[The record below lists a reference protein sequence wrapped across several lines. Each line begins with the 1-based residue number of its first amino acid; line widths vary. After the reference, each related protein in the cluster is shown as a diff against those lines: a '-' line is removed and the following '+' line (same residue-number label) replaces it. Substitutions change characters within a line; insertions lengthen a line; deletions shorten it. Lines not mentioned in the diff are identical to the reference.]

1 MAATDALTTVPPALD
16 IHTPD
21 PAVLQS
27 SPLAHDL
34 FFRWLPWRRLDGVLW
49 VATCIPVTPALSNEV
64 SELLGAEQ
72 VGFFTTTPE
81 VLARTAETH
90 LSSALADVAAESFAR
105 EIPEFSAKQGLTR
118 WQAALPAVALA
129 AVVVGLVLD
138 WRLTVV
144 ITVAAANAIFLLNV
158 GFKVISAGFRPVRS
172 WRERRLQAAEERRLR
187 AGGAALAPSES
198 ANPAAASAL
207 IDDDLPIYTILVPVY
222 QESNVIGQIL
232 KNFERLD
239 YPTDKLDIMVLLE
252 ADDADTIAAAQ
263 AARPPEHIRL
273 MIVPQGQ
280 PRTKPRACN
289 YGLSFAR
296 GEYVVIYDAED
307 RPDPDQLRRVLVSF
321 RNDEEV
327 QRRRSA
333 ERPLACVQ
341 ASLNYYNADYN
352 VLTRMFAVEYAQ
364 WFDSMLPGMDSAN
377 TPIPLGGT
385 SNHFRKDALIE
396 VGGWDP
402 YNVTEDADLGLRLAA
417 SGYRVDVVKS
427 TTWEEATAK
436 VGPWI
441 RQRTRWIKG
450 YILTAAV
457 NLRHPLR
464 WLHRN
469 GARASLTMFGL
480 ILGTPL
486 AFLLYPLALGF
497 TVLTWLLAPIFH
509 VWLPA
514 WLLIFGTVNMIGMN
528 LLMVVSSGLAAWQ
541 RYNWRI
547 AAFSVFLPLYWL
559 LHAVA
564 AWRAA
569 IQLAYDPFGWEKTPH
584 GLTEEYTDGIFDT
597 AGLPHSAAS

>member
-1 MAATDALTTVPPALD
+1 MASIETLADVPAALD
-16 IHTPD
+16 VQTPD
-21 PAVLQS
+21 PAVLAS

-34 FFRWLPWRRLDGVLW
+34 FSRWLPWRRLDGVLW
-49 VATCIPVTPALSNEV
+49 IATCVPPTAALRDEV
-64 SELLGAEQ
+64 SELLGEEHL
-72 VGFFTTTPE
+72 GFFTTTPE
-81 VLARTAETH
+81 VLTRTAEAH
-90 LSSALADVAAESFAR
+90 LSAALADVAAENFAR
-105 EIPEFSAKQGLTR
+105 EIQDFSAKQGLTR
-118 WQAALPAVALA
+118 WQAALPAIAVAI
-129 AVVVGLVLD
+129 VVVGMILD
-138 WRLTVV
+138 WRLTIIIAV
-144 ITVAAANAIFLLNV
+144 TLANAVFLLNV
-158 GFKVISAGFRPVRS
+158 GFKVVSAGFRPIRS
-172 WRERRLQAAEERRLR
+172 GRERRLR
-187 AGGAALAPSES
+187 AAEEQRLQS
-198 ANPAAASAL
+198 AAAAGAPPELSAA
-207 IDDDLPIYTILVPVY
+207 DAVTDDLPVYTILVPVY

-252 ADDADTIAAAQ
+252 ADDAETIAAAR
-263 AARPPEHIRL
+263 AAQPPAHVRL
-273 MIVPQGQ
+273 VIVPQGE

-289 YGLSFAR
+289 YGLIFAR

>member
-1 MAATDALTTVPPALD
+1 MASIETLADVPAALD
-16 IHTPD
+16 VQTPD
-21 PAVLQS
+21 PAVLAS

-34 FFRWLPWRRLDGVLW
+34 FSRWLPWRRLDGVLW
-49 VATCIPVTPALSNEV
+49 IATCVPPTAALRDEV
-64 SELLGAEQ
+64 SELLGEEHL
-72 VGFFTTTPE
+72 GFFATTPE
-81 VLARTAETH
+81 VLTRTAEAH
-90 LSSALADVAAESFAR
+90 LSAALADVAAENFAR
-105 EIPEFSAKQGLTR
+105 EIPDFSAKQGLTR
-118 WQAALPAVALA
+118 WQAALPAIAVAI
-129 AVVVGLVLD
+129 VVVGMILD
-138 WRLTVV
+138 WRLTIIIAV
-144 ITVAAANAIFLLNV
+144 TLANAVFLLNV
-158 GFKVISAGFRPVRS
+158 GFKVVSAGFRPIRS
-172 WRERRLQAAEERRLR
+172 GRERRLR
-187 AGGAALAPSES
+187 AAEEQRLQS
-198 ANPAAASAL
+198 AAAAGAPPELSAA
-207 IDDDLPIYTILVPVY
+207 DAVTDDLPVYTILVPVY
-222 QESNVIGQIL
+222 QESNVVGQIL

-252 ADDADTIAAAQ
+252 ADDAETIAAAR
-263 AARPPEHIRL
+263 AAQPPAHVRL
-273 MIVPQGQ
+273 VIVPQGE

-289 YGLSFAR
+289 YGLIFAR

-464 WLHRN
+464 WLRRN
-469 GARASLTMFGL
+469 GARAGLTMFGL

-497 TVLTWLLAPIFH
+497 TVLTWLLAPVFH
-509 VWLPA
+509 IWLPA

-528 LLMVVSSGLAAWQ
+528 LLMVMSSGLAAWQ

-547 AAFSVFLPLYWL
+547 AAFAVFLPLYWL

-584 GLTEEYTDGIFDT
+584 GLTEEYTDGAFDNG
-597 AGLPHSAAS
+597 GLPHSAAS

>member
-1 MAATDALTTVPPALD
+1 MASIETLADVPAALD
-16 IHTPD
+16 VQTPD
-21 PAVLQS
+21 PAVLAS

-34 FFRWLPWRRLDGVLW
+34 FSRWLPWRRLDGVLW
-49 VATCIPVTPALSNEV
+49 IATCVPPTAALRDEV
-64 SELLGAEQ
+64 SELLGEEHL
-72 VGFFTTTPE
+72 GFFTTTPE
-81 VLARTAETH
+81 VLTRTAEAH
-90 LSSALADVAAESFAR
+90 LSAALADVAAENFAR
-105 EIPEFSAKQGLTR
+105 EIPDFSAKQGLTR
-118 WQAALPAVALA
+118 WQAALPAIAVAI
-129 AVVVGLVLD
+129 VVVGMILD
-138 WRLTVV
+138 WRLTIIIAV
-144 ITVAAANAIFLLNV
+144 TLANAVFLLNV
-158 GFKVISAGFRPVRS
+158 GFKVVSAGFRPIRS
-172 WRERRLQAAEERRLR
+172 GRERRLR
-187 AGGAALAPSES
+187 AAEEQRLQS
-198 ANPAAASAL
+198 AAAAGAPPELSAA
-207 IDDDLPIYTILVPVY
+207 DAVTDDLPVYTILVPVY

-252 ADDADTIAAAQ
+252 ADDAETIAAAR
-263 AARPPEHIRL
+263 AAQPPAHVRL
-273 MIVPQGQ
+273 VIVPQGE

-289 YGLSFAR
+289 YGLIFAR